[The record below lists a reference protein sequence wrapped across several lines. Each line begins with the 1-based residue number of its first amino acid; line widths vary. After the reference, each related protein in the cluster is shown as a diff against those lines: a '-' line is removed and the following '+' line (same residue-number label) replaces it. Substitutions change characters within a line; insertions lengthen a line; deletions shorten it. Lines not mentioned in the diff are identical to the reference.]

1 MNKETKQDKIME
13 RFIANAK
20 QETLEEAAEKWVFK
34 TNSHKW
40 SNNDDT
46 AGDNHGSFK
55 EGAKWQQEQDAKE
68 IQLLREEISYLKRNK
83 L

>member
-20 QETLEEAAEKWVFK
+20 KETLEEAAEKRYPFEDGFQVMDIDISEMLQLAFI
-34 TNSHKW
+34 N
-40 SNNDDT
+40 
-46 AGDNHGSFK
+46 
-55 EGAKWQQEQDAKE
+55 GAKWQQEQDAKE